1 MKRMEASMKL
11 IINESVQYVAK
22 ASLLKFV
29 SMSDVLWEI
38 QNFFHILFFIF
49 FQWISVAQIIMKQ
62 LE

>member
-1 MKRMEASMKL
+1 MKRVEASMKL
-11 IINESVQYVAK
+11 LINERVQYVAK

-49 FQWISVAQIIMKQ
+49 SNGS
-62 LE
+62 